1 MKKLS
6 IVIVAAL
13 AVGAGAALAQ
23 SSLTAGGAKVLP
35 RSWRA
40 IESTLKELADASR
53 MGIATCL
60 ATLIGLT
67 NMTLGVRP
75 STRSTTL
82 T

>member
-13 AVGAGAALAQ
+13 AVGTGAALAQ
-23 SSLTAGGAKVLP
+23 SSLTAAGAKVLP
-35 RSWRA
+35 LSRRA

-53 MGIATCL
+53 MGIETCL

-67 NMTLGVRP
+67 NMTPGVRP